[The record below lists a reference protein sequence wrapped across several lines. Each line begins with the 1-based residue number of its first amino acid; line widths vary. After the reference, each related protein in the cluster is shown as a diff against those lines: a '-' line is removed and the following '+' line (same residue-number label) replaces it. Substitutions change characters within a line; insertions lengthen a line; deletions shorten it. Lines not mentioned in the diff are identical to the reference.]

1 MDEVLYGEAADGVF
15 AEALEYLNQK
25 KVLPKELYEELE
37 DEAKA
42 KAFTVSGYTALE
54 ILEQFLQE
62 LEAAVENGTT
72 MDTFRQQMNG
82 FLERAGYK
90 GISPWRADVIFR
102 TNLQTAY
109 NAGHYKAM
117 TEPEVAK
124 RRPYW
129 QYQTAGDGN
138 VRPAHAAMENRVY
151 RWDDPVWDI
160 WYPPN
165 GFRCRCMVVS
175 LTEAQ
180 VRGRHLT
187 VENLMP
193 HEVDRR
199 TGEAVFYYPDKGFSA
214 NPAKNVF
221 RPDLE
226 SIRPDL
232 RAVYQDV
239 KREHDLI
246 RKKQR
251 EKASGRGNGG

>member
-1 MDEVLYGEAADGVF
+1 
-15 AEALEYLNQK
+15 
-25 KVLPKELYEELE
+25 
-37 DEAKA
+37 
-42 KAFTVSGYTALE
+42 
-54 ILEQFLQE
+54 
-62 LEAAVENGTT
+62 
-72 MDTFRQQMNG
+72 
-82 FLERAGYK
+82 
-90 GISPWRADVIFR
+90 
-102 TNLQTAY
+102 
-109 NAGHYKAM
+109 M

>member
-1 MDEVLYGEAADGVF
+1 
-15 AEALEYLNQK
+15 
-25 KVLPKELYEELE
+25 
-37 DEAKA
+37 
-42 KAFTVSGYTALE
+42 
-54 ILEQFLQE
+54 
-62 LEAAVENGTT
+62 
-72 MDTFRQQMNG
+72 
-82 FLERAGYK
+82 
-90 GISPWRADVIFR
+90 
-102 TNLQTAY
+102 
-109 NAGHYKAM
+109 
-117 TEPEVAK
+117 
-124 RRPYW
+124 
-129 QYQTAGDGN
+129 
-138 VRPAHAAMENRVY
+138 MENRVY